1 MALDAAPAQPEG
13 KANNRQPSPLSRV
26 VQPRRHDAP
35 TEIADQLRGITTGSR
50 GLLAA
55 TQGFPAKGGA
65 MKQARKR
72 GMRYKV
78 DRWFEGR
85 RLNRA
90 SGATSAA
97 EHDKRPGAKARGGRM
112 ALGCRA
118 RARQFASVAYVIR
131 KVVPPSRAR
140 SHSPASCSRCA
151 TTPSTVVRK
160 RQSKRSR
167 PHALDPLRRVPLTA
181 GGTRARP
188 SRRSKIRRQ

>member
-55 TQGFPAKGGA
+55 TEAFPAKGGA

-78 DRWFEGR
+78 DRWVDGR

-97 EHDKRPGAKARGGRM
+97 EHDKRDEFLTWLCTTGR
-112 ALGCRA
+112 LGILNA
-118 RARQFASVAYVIR
+118 I
-131 KVVPPSRAR
+131 
-140 SHSPASCSRCA
+140 
-151 TTPSTVVRK
+151 
-160 RQSKRSR
+160 
-167 PHALDPLRRVPLTA
+167 
-181 GGTRARP
+181 
-188 SRRSKIRRQ
+188 I

>member
-1 MALDAAPAQPEG
+1 MALNAAPAQPER
-13 KANNRQPSPLSRV
+13 KTNNRLPSPLSRV

-35 TEIADQLRGITTGSR
+35 TAIADQLRGITTGSR

-65 MKQARKR
+65 KQARKR

-97 EHDKRPGAKARGGRM
+97 EHDKRPGAKARGGRI

-140 SHSPASCSRCA
+140 SHAPASCSRCA
-151 TTPSTVVRK
+151 TTPS
-160 RQSKRSR
+160 KRSR
-167 PHALDPLRRVPLTA
+167 SHALDPLRRVPPTERGRDLLVEARSA
-181 GGTRARP
+181 G
-188 SRRSKIRRQ
+188 RSERGLR

>member
-1 MALDAAPAQPEG
+1 MALNAAPAQAEG

-90 SGATSAA
+90 SGATNAA

-118 RARQFASVAYVIR
+118 RPRQFASVAYVIR

-140 SHSPASCSRCA
+140 SHSPGSCSRCA
-151 TTPSTVVRK
+151 TTP
-160 RQSKRSR
+160 SKRSR
-167 PHALDPLRRVPLTA
+167 PHALDPLRRVPPAEGGRDLLVEARSA
-181 GGTRARP
+181 G
-188 SRRSKIRRQ
+188 RSERGLR

>member
-1 MALDAAPAQPEG
+1 
-13 KANNRQPSPLSRV
+13 
-26 VQPRRHDAP
+26 
-35 TEIADQLRGITTGSR
+35 
-50 GLLAA
+50 
-55 TQGFPAKGGA
+55 
-65 MKQARKR
+65 
-72 GMRYKV
+72 MRYKV

-151 TTPSTVVRK
+151 TTPS
-160 RQSKRSR
+160 KRSR

-181 GGTRARP
+181 DGTRARP
-188 SRRSKIRRQ
+188 SRRSKIRRQVGARAKVGTGVSEYNHDQATRRWRWCLDYIGCAGTCVKRAEC